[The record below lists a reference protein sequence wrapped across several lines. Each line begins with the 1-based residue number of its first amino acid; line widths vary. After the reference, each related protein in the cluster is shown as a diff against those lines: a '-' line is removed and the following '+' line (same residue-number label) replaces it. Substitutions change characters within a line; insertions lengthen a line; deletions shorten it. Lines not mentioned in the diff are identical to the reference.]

1 MAEDID
7 GAWQRPRKIMKRVK
21 NIFKERT
28 MKRVKLSRVFSCP
41 KALLQACLF
50 KPLCLTMLNAL
61 ACEKKKTGAPEPPVV
76 EVVQVIQKDVP
87 IYEEWVGTAD
97 GFVNATIRAQV
108 QGYLIKQNYKEGD
121 LVRKG
126 QTLFEIDP
134 RTFQAALEQTKGQL
148 AVQQASWD
156 TAKANLKRIKPLAE
170 QNAVSQ
176 KDLDDAVGKE
186 QASHASVLAA
196 KAAVDKAELE
206 LGFTKIT
213 SPVDGIAG
221 VAKAQIG
228 NLVGPGA
235 TEELTTVSTVDPIKV
250 YVQISEQEYLKAME
264 TKKQPRKTPLELILA
279 DGTVFPH
286 KGEFSFADR
295 EVDVRTGT
303 IKIATLFQNPGNLLR
318 PGQFTKVRAETSIR
332 KNALLIPQRAVT
344 EMQGNYLVAVVSA
357 DNKVTIRP
365 VKVGQWSGTLWIIN
379 EGLKPGEKVVAEGTQ
394 KVKDGITVTPKPFG
408 AEMQPKGETTAIPE
422 KTQSAP
428 AKPVKR

>member
-1 MAEDID
+1 VDQAE
-7 GAWQRPRKIMKRVK
+7 
-21 NIFKERT
+21 
-28 MKRVKLSRVFSCP
+28 
-41 KALLQACLF
+41 
-50 KPLCLTMLNAL
+50 
-61 ACEKKKTGAPEPPVV
+61 
-76 EVVQVIQKDVP
+76 
-87 IYEEWVGTAD
+87 
-97 GFVNATIRAQV
+97 
-108 QGYLIKQNYKEGD
+108 
-121 LVRKG
+121 
-126 QTLFEIDP
+126 
-134 RTFQAALEQTKGQL
+134 GQL

-170 QNAVSQ
+170 LNAVSQ
-176 KDLDDAVGKE
+176 KDLDDAVGRE
-186 QASHASVLAA
+186 QAAHASVLSA

-206 LGFTKIT
+206 LGFTKIA

-264 TKKQPRKTPLELILA
+264 TRKQPRKTPLELILA
-279 DGTVFPH
+279 DGTVYPH

-303 IKIATLFQNPGNLLR
+303 IKIATLFTNPGNLLR
-318 PGQFTKVRAETSIR
+318 PGQFAKIRAETSVR

-344 EMQGNYLVAVVSA
+344 EMQGSYLVAVVNSE
-357 DNKVTIRP
+357 NKVAVRP
-365 VKVGQWSGTLWIIN
+365 VKVGQWYKELWIIL

-394 KVKDGITVTPKPFG
+394 KVKDGITVVPKPFG
-408 AEMQPKGETTAIPE
+408 TEMQPKSETTVIPE

-428 AKPVKR
+428 AKPGKR